1 MPDIPDD
8 DASSLVR
15 RSDSIIADKLEEGE
29 KVIDSLEDRVFLT
42 DRRVLLH
49 GHPRTIIGVLE
60 RLIYGE
66 LDGELELARI
76 VRIRSG
82 SERPFLYMVLTAIS
96 ITLAIISWVTSLT
109 ALIGQGILV
118 GLFFQCAG
126 LIFLYLWI
134 RGGLVL
140 LIEGRK
146 TRLKARDLA
155 VDPAD
160 FIEQVEERKK
170 RR

>member
-1 MPDIPDD
+1 MADLPDD

-15 RSDSIIADKLEEGE
+15 KSDSVIADKLEEGE

-42 DRRVLLH
+42 DRRVLLR

-60 RLIYGE
+60 RLRYGE
-66 LDGELELARI
+66 LDAELELGRI
-76 VRIRSG
+76 VRIRST

-109 ALIGQGILV
+109 ALVGIGVLV
-118 GLFFQCAG
+118 GLVFQCAG

-134 RGGLVL
+134 RGGPILV
-140 LIEGRK
+140 IEGRGV
-146 TRLKARDLA
+146 RLKARDLA
-155 VDPAD
+155 ADPVD

>member
-1 MPDIPDD
+1 MADIPDD
-8 DASSLVR
+8 DASALVS
-15 RSDSIIADKLEEGE
+15 RSDSVIADKLKKGE

-42 DRRVLLH
+42 DRRVLLR
-49 GHPRTIIGVLE
+49 GHPHTIIGFLE
-60 RLIYGE
+60 RLRYGE
-66 LDGELELARI
+66 LDAELELTRI

-96 ITLAIISWVTSLT
+96 ITLAIISWVTSVT
-109 ALIGQGILV
+109 ALIGKGILV
-118 GLFFQCAG
+118 GLVFQCVG

-134 RGGLVL
+134 RGGPVLV
-140 LIEGRK
+140 IEGRGA
-146 TRLKARDLA
+146 RLKARDLTA
-155 VDPAD
+155 DPAD